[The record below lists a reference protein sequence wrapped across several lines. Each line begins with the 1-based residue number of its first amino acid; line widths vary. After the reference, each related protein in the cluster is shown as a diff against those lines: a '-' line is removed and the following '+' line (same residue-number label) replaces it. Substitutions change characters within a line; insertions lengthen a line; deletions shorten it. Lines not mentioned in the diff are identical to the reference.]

1 MAMALM
7 YNGVQYAP
15 VSTKRSIV
23 VPCVAEVLWSVV
35 GKFSTQALWMGTV
48 DGQPI
53 FTQLLVGAYI
63 KCLTNLFLL
72 QTFKQH
78 NCLSHDTPKRRWHI
92 PYFSRREARQLTT
105 LEPSESLALLINF
118 CSSN

>member
-23 VPCVAEVLWSVV
+23 VPCSADVLWSVV
-35 GKFSTQALWMGTV
+35 GKFGKQALWMGTV

-53 FTQLLVGAYI
+53 FTQLLVGAYT
-63 KCLTNLFLL
+63 KCLTDSLL
-72 QTFKQH
+72 QSLDQN
-78 NCLSHDTPKRRWHI
+78 NCISHYILGRSWHFLNLSC
-92 PYFSRREARQLTT
+92 REASQQTM
-105 LEPSESLALLINF
+105 LEPSECLALLINF
-118 CSSN
+118 SLSS